1 MRDIYVIDEM
11 KLDIVPFLDAGKQFL
26 MSQTWVLF
34 SGLQRV
40 TCSEKRTGFL
50 VGCNLQAGDEED
62 SDKSRVNKQFETKN
76 KQKKCYFLGPVT
88 HLDQAFGFRR
98 A

>member
-1 MRDIYVIDEM
+1 M
-11 KLDIVPFLDAGKQFL
+11 KLDKVPFLDAGKQFL

-40 TCSEKRTGFL
+40 TCSEKKTGFL

-62 SDKSRVNKQFETKN
+62 SDKRRVNSTNNFSQNK
-76 KQKKCYFLGPVT
+76 KQKECYFLGPVT
-88 HLDQAFGFRR
+88 HLDP
-98 A
+98 